1 MQDTIVVSSKRK
13 AYIILAEVEFL
24 QEGHAAQHR
33 EQAAEEQQQA
43 RLPSDITPPMMV
55 S

>member
-1 MQDTIVVSSKRK
+1 MNIT
-13 AYIILAEVEFL
+13 EVEFL

-43 RLPSDITPPMMV
+43 RLPSDITPPIMV
-55 S
+55 CNENKVIIEK

>member
-1 MQDTIVVSSKRK
+1 M
-13 AYIILAEVEFL
+13 ILAEVEFL

-43 RLPSDITPPMMV
+43 RLPKEIMPPILNFQLFV
-55 S
+55 FPPLEC